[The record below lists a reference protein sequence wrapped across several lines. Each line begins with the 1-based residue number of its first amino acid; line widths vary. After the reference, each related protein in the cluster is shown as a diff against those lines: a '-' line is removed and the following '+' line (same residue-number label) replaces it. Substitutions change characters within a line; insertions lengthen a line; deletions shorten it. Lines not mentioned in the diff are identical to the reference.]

1 MLAVGTNFRILDRRS
16 RYAEDVFGIDTRAA
30 RAAWTVFLL
39 ALLIA
44 AAYAIR
50 EILAVF
56 VIALLFGYLLMP
68 LVGFVTRVT
77 PPQISPKIA
86 LGIVYLALIGAIIGL
101 GLTLGTRLVNE
112 AGALASQLPGLL
124 KNPTWMNKIPL
135 PAWLEPARH
144 AMIQHIQD
152 QLSSGGQQI
161 LPYIEG
167 IGGHLVSG
175 AKYALF
181 VILIPILA
189 FFFLK
194 DGTTM
199 RDDFVA
205 AFVDERRRPVV
216 DNILA
221 DINVLLGKYIRALV
235 LLSLSSFTFHSL
247 FLGISGAPFAILLAG
262 VAAIGEF
269 IPVIGPLAAG
279 VIIILVTSI
288 AGYSHVLLYVIFW
301 ICFRLAQDYVF
312 SPYLMG
318 RGAQLSPL
326 LVLFGVFA
334 GDQIAGVVGMFLSV
348 PAMAI
353 LRIMFVRLRRSR
365 ATELIAPRVEI

>member
-1 MLAVGTNFRILDRRS
+1 M
-16 RYAEDVFGIDTRAA
+16 FGIDPRAA

-68 LVGFVTRVT
+68 LVGFVARIT
-77 PPQISPKIA
+77 PPQVSPKIA

-112 AGALASQLPGLL
+112 AGALASQLPALL

-135 PAWLEPARH
+135 PSWLEPARQ
-144 AMIQHIQD
+144 ALIERIRD
-152 QLSSGGQQI
+152 QLSTGGQQI

-167 IGGHLVSG
+167 VGGHLISG

-194 DGTTM
+194 DGTAM

-221 DINVLLGKYIRALV
+221 DINVLLGEYIRALV
-235 LLSLSSFTFHSL
+235 LLSLSSFTAHSL
-247 FLGISGAPFAILLAG
+247 FLGISGAPFAILLSG
-262 VAAIGEF
+262 VAAVGEF

-279 VIIILVTSI
+279 LVIILVTSI

-301 ICFRLAQDYVF
+301 GCFRMAQDYVF
-312 SPYLMG
+312 SPYLMS

-334 GDQIAGVVGMFLSV
+334 GDQIAGVIGMFLSV
-348 PAMAI
+348 PALAI
-353 LRIMFVRLRRSR
+353 LRVMFVRLRRSR
-365 ATELIAPRVEI
+365 ASDLIAPRVEI